1 MACSSCVN
9 AHAVICATVPVMDAA
24 NLMLSHKHTWWA
36 YLTPADCFWKVRDW
50 PTSPE
55 DVSRGDS
62 MLDYNHT
69 SLTWHI
75 MTLPCHGPATQHG
88 WAQVAK
94 QQAVAMSETPARGKA
109 QQKWQWQT
117 WRTKRVA
124 RCSSEEKKTKQS
136 KTKKPP
142 LPLSNLVTHVTV
154 AQQLPSSFSPLI
166 PSRLRKS
173 LPVTVRVR

>member
-94 QQAVAMSETPARGKA
+94 QQAAAMSEHEERLNRNDSDKHGGPKG
-109 QQKWQWQT
+109 WQGVPLRRKKNT
-117 WRTKRVA
+117 TKQ
-124 RCSSEEKKTKQS
+124 KKTL
-136 KTKKPP
+136 
-142 LPLSNLVTHVTV
+142 LPLSNLVTHVNA